1 MTSLESRLDPARFK
15 RVHRCRIVNLSR
27 VAAVHPLLSGSYE
40 MELRN
45 GTRLTTGRQ
54 YKDVVQ
60 ELIRG

>member
-1 MTSLESRLDPARFK
+1 MDVENAI
-15 RVHRCRIVNLSR
+15 VHGLRDAQRGENLSR
-27 VAAVHPLLSGSYE
+27 VTAIHPLLSGSYQ

-45 GTRLTTGRQ
+45 GARLTTGRQ